1 MLLSCLSK
9 AWLIYDA
16 NMASLSFLTDV
27 QCDDLCRSEIS
38 ISVVRMCSLHVSSR
52 DRSRSSASLRLV
64 SKEGQARAFSRLG
77 FKGCYHL
84 FCQIQQSPAL
94 WLASCLVRTLLFLF
108 HSHSLR
114 CDSISFRRYRRTW
127 WTDSRAVAE
136 DKKMGTDLLQTKAG
150 SLCTLK
156 VTHIMFWEQMLFL
169 VVVGLIRNDQDQVTK
184 FT

>member
-1 MLLSCLSK
+1 MKATNIPCTFWNNFHALKCSLTRQHTRFWKRDNHKYSFFLSFKVLLSCLSK

-94 WLASCLVRTLLFLF
+94 
-108 HSHSLR
+108 
-114 CDSISFRRYRRTW
+114 
-127 WTDSRAVAE
+127 
-136 DKKMGTDLLQTKAG
+136 
-150 SLCTLK
+150 
-156 VTHIMFWEQMLFL
+156 
-169 VVVGLIRNDQDQVTK
+169 
-184 FT
+184 